1 MLPPASSAM
10 PLLLSGTAA
19 IVGHRSLHADSVET
33 QLEETFANLDSL
45 LATAHAH
52 RPDLPTRF
60 GAGSR
65 LKVYVRDA
73 DELEH
78 VSGLLASRL
87 DPVVPRL
94 VLHAAIC
101 RRELRI
107 EIDGVHDL

>member
-1 MLPPASSAM
+1 MQPALPQQM
-10 PLLLSGTAA
+10 
-19 IVGHRSLHADSVET
+19 
-33 QLEETFANLDSL
+33 
-45 LATAHAH
+45 
-52 RPDLPTRF
+52 

-78 VSGLLASRL
+78 VSALLADRL
-87 DPVVPRL
+87 DPAVPRL
-94 VLHAAIC
+94 LLHAAIC